1 MCLPMIETRTETTG
15 HQKEKEKET
24 MIVELEVEIPIQETD
39 VIIGEIMIIGENA
52 IVTLTVIATV
62 IDETGATSVD
72 VTLVVR
78 RESDKIEN
86 GMDIGIE
93 NEIMIDMIESDKM
106 KKESEK
112 DYPRNQYQAL

>member
-1 MCLPMIETRTETTG
+1 MIETRIEAAD
-15 HQKEKEKET
+15 HQKEKET

-52 IVTLTVIATV
+52 IVTLTVIVTATV
-62 IDETGATSVD
+62 IDETGATIVD